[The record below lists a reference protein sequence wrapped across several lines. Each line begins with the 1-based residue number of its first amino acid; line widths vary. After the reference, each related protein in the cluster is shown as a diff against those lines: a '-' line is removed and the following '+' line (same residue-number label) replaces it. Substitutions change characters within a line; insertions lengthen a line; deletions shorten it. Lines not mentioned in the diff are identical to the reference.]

1 MTLCSKKPRHGKPIA
16 CHRAR
21 QGIAHDKAIKAKAWQ
36 ALPIACHRAGQ
47 GIAHGKAIKAKAC
60 QALPIACHRAGQG
73 IAHGKAIKAKA
84 SGRQGMESRLLVTGQ
99 INASINMILAKLSK
113 KSCLVTI
120 LWDFRKVNFLSF
132 YIFIFTRF

>member
-1 MTLCSKKPRHGKPIA
+1 MTLCSKKPRRGKPIA

-47 GIAHGKAIKAKAC
+47 GIAHGKAIKAKA
-60 QALPIACHRAGQG
+60 
-73 IAHGKAIKAKA
+73 

-99 INASINMILAKLSK
+99 GKAWHTYRLKSSLSPGKSMQASI
-113 KSCLVTI
+113 
-120 LWDFRKVNFLSF
+120 
-132 YIFIFTRF
+132 